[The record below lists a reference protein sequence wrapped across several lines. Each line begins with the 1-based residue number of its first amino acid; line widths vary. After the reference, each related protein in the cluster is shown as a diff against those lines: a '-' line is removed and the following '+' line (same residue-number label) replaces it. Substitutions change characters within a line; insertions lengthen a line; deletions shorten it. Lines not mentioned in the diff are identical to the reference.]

1 MVLVPALLVLLLL
14 PAVLLL
20 LLLLLLLPAVL
31 LMRPLAVHV
40 VLVPVLLVLL
50 LMPAVLLALHVVL
63 QHRLLVV
70 EVALQLVVRMVVL
83 LQRCERC
90 CRSAFK
96 PSAGRRGG
104 GGGVGYWRQRE
115 GVRMDLRSSFID
127 FTF

>member
-1 MVLVPALLVLLLL
+1 MPLLVT
-14 PAVLLL
+14 
-20 LLLLLLLPAVL
+20 
-31 LMRPLAVHV
+31 
-40 VLVPVLLVLL
+40 LLVLL

-63 QHRLLVV
+63 VPVVLVLVVLVLQHRLLLV

-127 FTF
+127 LTF